1 MGYEKKVAWNSS
13 MSVGE
18 ETIDTQHKKLIGQIN
33 KLIDILSSLNVDMG
47 SLRETGH
54 FLYTYI
60 KEHFAYE
67 EEYMEKND
75 FPGLEGHKK
84 IHANFIQFYK
94 DFQTELKEDM
104 TSGNFSSLEIEK
116 LMEKIK
122 KYLLDWLVQ
131 HIKGIDQE
139 YAKYI
144 KSHDS

>member
-1 MGYEKKVAWNSS
+1 MGYEKSIEWDQS
-13 MSVGE
+13 MSVNE
-18 ETIDTQHKKLIGQIN
+18 ETIDTQHKTLIAQIN
-33 KLIDILSSLNVDMG
+33 KLIDILSSLSVDMG

-67 EEYMEKND
+67 EKYMEENN
-75 FPGLEGHKK
+75 FPGLANHKK
-84 IHANFIQFYK
+84 IHADFIQFYK
-94 DFQTELKEDM
+94 DFQAELKEEM
-104 TSGNFSSLEIEK
+104 TSGNFSSVEIEK

-139 YAKYI
+139 YAKYF
-144 KSHDS
+144 KSH